1 MAYPYNLS
9 NSLQASNLID
19 RGNVQ
24 FNVFNQNKSTPLSN
38 AKVKVFSN
46 VTGEQIDELYTDQ
59 SGKTPTI
66 DLSTPPIEFSLTP
79 EETYIPYSKYNIE
92 VESTDFEPINI
103 YGVQLL
109 SDSNA
114 IQDVYLTPKIGVNE
128 LEYIQIYDHTL
139 WGNYPPK
146 IPEAEIKPM
155 PTTTGFVVLSEPVI
169 PELVIVHLGLPANN
183 TAENVWVNF
192 KDYIKNVASS
202 EIYPTWPNETIRA
215 NIHAILSFTLNRVF
229 TEWYMGKGY
238 NFTIT
243 NSTAFDQSFVKGRN
257 VFQEISTV
265 VDEIFTTYVSKPNVT
280 QPLFTQYCDGVRA
293 QCPKGLSQWGS
304 KDLGD
309 KGLDSLSILRNYYG
323 SDVYISEATKVD
335 GVPRSYPGYPLEIGA
350 TGENVR
356 MIQEQLNRI
365 SNNYPAIPKI
375 RVDSIYG
382 EQTKKAV
389 EEFQK
394 IFNLQVNGIVDF
406 KTWYSISNIF
416 VAVTNMS

>member
-66 DLSTPPIEFSLTP
+66 DLLTPPIEFSLTP

-103 YGVQLL
+103 YGIQLL

-114 IQDVYLTPKIGVNE
+114 IQDIYLTPKIGVNE

-169 PELVIVHLGLPANN
+169 PELVIVHLGLPGNN

-202 EIYPTWPNETIRA
+202 EIYPTWPDETIRA

-229 TEWYMGKGY
+229 TEWYIGKGY

-323 SDVYISEATKVD
+323 SDVYISQANKVD
-335 GVPRSYPGYPLEIGA
+335 GVPRSYPGHPLEIGS

-394 IFNLQVNGIVDF
+394 IFNLPVNGIVDF

>member
-9 NSLQASNLID
+9 NSLHASNLID

-24 FNVFNQNKSTPLSN
+24 INVFNQNKSTPLSN

-335 GVPRSYPGYPLEIGA
+335 GVPRSYPRYPLEIGA

>member
-9 NSLQASNLID
+9 NSLHASNLID

-24 FNVFNQNKSTPLSN
+24 INVFNQNKSTPLSN